1 MESVPRIKSVMT
13 PFPTAVEVGESPD
26 AARATMAEHG
36 IRHLPV
42 IRGREIVGVVSDIDL
57 RESGSATTVGDLCP
71 PDPYIVDILAPLDQ
85 VLLAMAKRH
94 IGSALVVK
102 EERLV
107 GIFTTTDACRCFGE
121 FLQGLGPSGDG
132 GDAA

>member
-1 MESVPRIKSVMT
+1 MEGVPRIKTVMT
-13 PFPTAVEVGESPD
+13 PFPTSVEPD
-26 AARATMAEHG
+26 ATPDSARRTMAEHG

-42 IRGREIVGVVSDIDL
+42 VRGREIVGVVRERDL
-57 RESGSATTVGDLCP
+57 RDAGGAATVGDLCA
-71 PDPYIVDILAPLDQ
+71 PDPYIVDILTPLDQ
-85 VLLAMAKRH
+85 VLLAMAKGDR
-94 IGSALVVK
+94 GSALVVK

-121 FLQGLGPSGDG
+121 FLQGLGPTGDG